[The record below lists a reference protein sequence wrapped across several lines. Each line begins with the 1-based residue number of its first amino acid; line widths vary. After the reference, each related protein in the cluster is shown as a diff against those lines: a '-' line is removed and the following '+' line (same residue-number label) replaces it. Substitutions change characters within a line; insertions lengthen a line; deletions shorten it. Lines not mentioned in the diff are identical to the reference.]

1 MPLATRAQ
9 NACELCTASDN
20 LAVYDVGPDPDG
32 TVATQALL
40 CQTCREQ
47 ISGEPDPTHWRAL
60 SASMWSE
67 HAPVQVLAWRMLDR
81 LSDNDWARDLADM
94 LYLDDETENA
104 SIVTIPDM
112 PNDLTGPNALEMFT
126 DTLVLDYRT
135 GSSINNN
142 TLDVIDAVDPQNED
156 GITLSGGTATFSTDF
171 ELLVP
176 TNRVYAPGGGVAVDD
191 IRIEGTLIGGASS
204 SIAVS

>member
-47 ISGEPDPTHWRAL
+47 ISGEPDPNHWRAL

-81 LSDNDWARDLADM
+81 LSDNDWARDLSDM
-94 LYLDDETENA
+94 LYLEDETLAWAKSGVPAVEIIHKDANGA
-104 SIVTIPDM
+104 QLATGDTVMLIK
-112 PNDLTGPNALEMFT
+112 DLPVKGAGFT
-126 DTLVLDYRT
+126 AKR
-135 GSSINNN
+135 
-142 TLDVIDAVDPQNED
+142 
-156 GITLSGGTATFSTDF
+156 GTAVRGIS
-171 ELLVP
+171 LVAD
-176 TNRVYAPGGGVAVDD
+176 NPGQ
-191 IRIEGTLIGGASS
+191 IEGRVEGQRIVILTEF
-204 SIAVS
+204 VKKR